1 MVHRPEVIIADE
13 PTGELD
19 TAASDGVV
27 EVLLG
32 VQREAG
38 ATLVVVT
45 HDQEVARRLDR
56 TVMLRDGRLT
66 RGNGEDG

>member
-1 MVHRPEVIIADE
+1 M
-13 PTGELD
+13 EL
-19 TAASDGVV
+19 
-27 EVLLG
+27 LLG

-45 HDQEVARRLDR
+45 HDREVARRLDR

-66 RGNGEDG
+66 AGRAAKG